1 VNLGASPQLEEW
13 STGVMALMRVASGFW
28 ILVFGYWIINPIQQF
43 LVIKYDGL
51 VKSHHIDGKVK
62 SSYARRA
69 NLEE

>member
-1 VNLGASPQLEEW
+1 MLKTIYYLPLSVK
-13 STGVMALMRVASGFW
+13 
-28 ILVFGYWIINPIQQF
+28 QQQDNEPVKF
-43 LVIKYDGL
+43 YDF

>member
-1 VNLGASPQLEEW
+1 MVSDVADLDNSPLDLD
-13 STGVMALMRVASGFW
+13 SM
-28 ILVFGYWIINPIQQF
+28 QQF
-43 LVIKYDGL
+43 VYAYFEIWRQDKVDGF

>member
-1 VNLGASPQLEEW
+1 MPY
-13 STGVMALMRVASGFW
+13 
-28 ILVFGYWIINPIQQF
+28 LVRTDFFEPEY
-43 LVIKYDGL
+43 LDSL